1 MRLVTRVGQEMCDG
15 DDREKKDGGEVRTN
29 LLYRKLVQLTT
40 RLFGRMRQSAWRFNG
55 GMGIDRRT

>member
-1 MRLVTRVGQEMCDG
+1 MRLVTRVGQQTVTVMI
-15 DDREKKDGGEVRTN
+15 EKKDGGEVRTN

-40 RLFGRMRQSAWRFNG
+40 RLFGRMRQSVWRFNG